1 MILSRKSSDF
11 LLFIYSVGHTTVD
24 KTRKAAVNM
33 NYAIV
38 LAGGTGK
45 RLGAQMPKQF
55 TEILGRPVLTYV
67 LEVLE
72 KAACVD
78 GVCVVTVPTYRQ
90 AVQDWCAA
98 YGYRKVRWITE
109 GGTTCQASTYRG
121 VQALEGIAQPKDV
134 VAVCLSTGVF
144 LTEEILADA
153 VAAKYGNAMAVMP
166 CIYNLAETVDGVR
179 ADAIHYKETHRTLN
193 LPWTARYGLAQA
205 LYARAREDGV
215 QMGETA
221 YLPTLLLHYGYPL
234 YLSRDTSLNK
244 LHLTTPEDTEILT
257 AILERRMK

>member
-1 MILSRKSSDF
+1 
-11 LLFIYSVGHTTVD
+11 
-24 KTRKAAVNM
+24 M

-45 RLGAQMPKQF
+45 RLGAEVPKQF
-55 TEILGRPVLTYV
+55 TEMAGRPVITYV
-67 LEVLE
+67 LEILE

-78 GVCVVTVPTYRQ
+78 GVCVVTVPAYAA
-90 AVQDWCAA
+90 AVWEWCGT
-98 YGYRKVRWITE
+98 YGYRKVRWITH
-109 GGTTCQASTYRG
+109 GGDTCQESTYRG
-121 VQALEGIAQPKDV
+121 VQALEGVANPEDL

-144 LTEEILADA
+144 LTEEILADSFA
-153 VAAKYGNAMAVMP
+153 TAAKHGNAMAAMP
-166 CIYNLAETVDGVR
+166 CIYNLAETFDGVQ

-257 AILERRMK
+257 AILERRKK